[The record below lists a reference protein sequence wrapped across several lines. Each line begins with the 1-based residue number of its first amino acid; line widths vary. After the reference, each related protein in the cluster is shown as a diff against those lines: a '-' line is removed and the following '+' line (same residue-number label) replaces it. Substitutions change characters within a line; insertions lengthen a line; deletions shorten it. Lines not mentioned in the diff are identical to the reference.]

1 MPNILSTQPKV
12 LDNTLLQWIG
22 QSKIDWWSKNLMETL
37 AQKEARTVG
46 GGGEEYVME
55 WLYLLLES
63 IFTQK

>member
-22 QSKIDWWSKNLMETL
+22 QSKIAWWSKNLMETV
-37 AQKEARTVG
+37 AQKEMTVG

-63 IFTQK
+63 IFIQK